1 MPEQSEKKIK
11 AVFEIIIAT
20 LESKRAYF
28 KTAEQMKGI
37 IKRKTKSRESRLKKD
52 FSIKENDYFL
62 QIAQVL
68 SQRDEKISNELCHL
82 TRNRSITLGGFS
94 RRIHRLS
101 KGMLRKLNIVSK
113 LEDSLRE
120 IEKDAKIIH
129 KEAKLAERTLGNKVN
144 KNNKKRRVNQK
155 G

>member
-20 LESKRAYF
+20 LESKRTYF

-52 FSIKENDYFL
+52 FSPEEIDHFL
-62 QIAQVL
+62 QIAQIL
-68 SQRDEKISNELCHL
+68 SQRDEEVSNELCHL

-94 RRIHRLS
+94 KRIHRLS
-101 KGMLRKLNIVSK
+101 KGMLGKLNIISK
-113 LEDSLRE
+113 LDESLRE
-120 IEKDAKIIH
+120 IEKDAKIIY
-129 KEAKLAERTLGNKVN
+129 KEAKLAERTLGNKIN
-144 KNNKKRRVNQK
+144 KNNKKKK